1 MIVLIKFEKDP
12 RVYARRDEEISI
24 GNYFANTTNL
34 KDPLFATSLSQN
46 IQRDRVYD
54 YVADYSVNAAC

>member
-46 IQRDRVYD
+46 IQRDRV
-54 YVADYSVNAAC
+54 